1 MVTTPT
7 ALAIDDPLEIAYL
20 HRRRVGRRRQ
30 FWTIVIAASLAVGY
44 VGWKVGSHLIASA
57 WLEANH
63 LRVVWEADKDTWKQ
77 GGVTTVKYVDLHSF
91 FQDAGRHSNLRLLT
105 WLHRVEEL
113 DLSQLTGLRDAHLVI
128 LDDLTG
134 LQSLNLDW
142 NSQPPWMWLKQES
155 AGLTDATLA
164 RIGRLSRLRTL
175 RVGGQAITDAG
186 LKHLAGLD
194 QLQSLDLVGTEIT
207 DAGLEHLKTLRGLK
221 SVDLTRT
228 NVTAQGVS
236 NFEAAMPGVKVV
248 ADPLPST
255 PATPTAP
262 NPRANR

>member
-1 MVTTPT
+1 MTTAPNVV
-7 ALAIDDPLEIAYL
+7 AIDDPAEVAYWR
-20 HRRRVGRRRQ
+20 RRRVVRRRQ
-30 FWTIVIAASLAVGY
+30 FWTIVVAAVLATGY
-44 VGWKVGSHLIASA
+44 VGWKIGRHLIASA

-63 LRVVWEADKDTWKQ
+63 FKVVWEADKDTWKR
-77 GGVTTVKYVDLHSF
+77 GGVTTVKYVDPRSF

-105 WLHRVEEL
+105 WLHRIEGL

-134 LQSLNLDW
+134 LRSLNLDW
-142 NSQPPWMWLKQES
+142 NSRLPWMWQKQES
-155 AGLTDATLA
+155 PGLTDATLA

-175 RVGGQAITDAG
+175 SVGGQVITDAG
-186 LKHLAGLD
+186 LKHLAILD

-207 DAGLEHLKTLRGLK
+207 DAGLEHLKTLRSLK

-248 ADPLPST
+248 ADPPMPPS
-255 PATPTAP
+255 PAAP
-262 NPRANR
+262 RPQANR